1 MVSSTGDQDLAVEL
15 QKFESAFIED
25 LSIALSILSLGI
37 LADLAVSIA
46 DLKRAFISGFLS
58 PSLAA
63 TVISLDNLENIFDLC
78 LSTFPFLCFIPA
90 Q

>member
-1 MVSSTGDQDLAVEL
+1 MATNPYFNNFSSAADQGL
-15 QKFESAFIED
+15 IED
-25 LSIALSILSLGI
+25 LFIALSILSLGI

-46 DLKRAFISGFLS
+46 DLKREFISGFLS

-63 TVISLDNLENIFDLC
+63 TVISLDNLEKILDLC
-78 LSTFPFLCFIPA
+78 LSAFPFLCFIPA